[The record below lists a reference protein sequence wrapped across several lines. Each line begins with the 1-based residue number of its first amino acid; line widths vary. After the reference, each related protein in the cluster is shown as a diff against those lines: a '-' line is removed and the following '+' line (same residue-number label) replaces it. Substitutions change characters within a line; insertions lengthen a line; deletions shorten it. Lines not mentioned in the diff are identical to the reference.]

1 MATAA
6 IRVEVKGLREVQKK
20 MEQLANVFG
29 GTPMRDAMRTA
40 TLLVVRSAKIN
51 APVDTGRLRASITPE
66 VRTMTGTVQG
76 IVGSNVV
83 YAPFQEFK
91 GRDPSTSSGQGRF
104 YLRRAIES
112 NLAKIKEILSKAI
125 GAIVEKRE

>member
-1 MATAA
+1 MAAA
-6 IRVEVKGLREVQKK
+6 IRVEVRGLKEVQQK
-20 MEQLANVFG
+20 MEQLAKDVC

-40 TLLVVRSAKIN
+40 TLLVERSAKIN

-66 VRTMTGTVQG
+66 VRMTTVTVQG

-91 GRDPSTSSGQGRF
+91 GRDKPQGRF

-112 NLAKIKEILSKAI
+112 NLAKIKELLSRAV
-125 GAIVEKRE
+125 GAVVEKR

>member
-6 IRVEVKGLREVQKK
+6 IRAEIRGLREVQAK
-20 MEQLANVFG
+20 MEQVAKDVT
-29 GTPMRDAMRTA
+29 GTPMRDAMRDA

-51 APVDTGRLRASITPE
+51 APVDTGRLRASIVPE
-66 VRTMTGTVQG
+66 VRVMTGTVQG

-83 YAPFQEFK
+83 YAPFQELGTK
-91 GRDPSTSSGQGRF
+91 RMKGRF

-112 NLAKIKEILSKAI
+112 NLAKIKELLSRAV
-125 GAIVEKRE
+125 GAVVEKR

>member
-6 IRVEVKGLREVQKK
+6 IRAEIRGLKEVQHK
-20 MEQLANVFG
+20 MEQLARDVG

-40 TLLVVRSAKIN
+40 TLLVVRDAKIN
-51 APVDTGRLRASITPE
+51 APVDTGRLRASIVPE
-66 VRTMTGTVQG
+66 VRTLTGTVQG

-83 YAPFQEFK
+83 YAPFQELGTK
-91 GRDPSTSSGQGRF
+91 RMKGRF

-112 NLAKIKEILSKAI
+112 NLTKIRELLSRAV

>member
-6 IRVEVKGLREVQKK
+6 IRAEIKGLKEVQAK
-20 MEQLANVFG
+20 MEQLARDVG

-40 TLLVVRSAKIN
+40 TLLVVRDAKIN
-51 APVDTGRLRASITPE
+51 APVDTGRLRASIVPE
-66 VRTMTGTVQG
+66 VRTLTGTVQG

-83 YAPFQEFK
+83 YAPFQELGTK
-91 GRDPSTSSGQGRF
+91 RMKGRF

-112 NLAKIKEILSKAI
+112 NLTKIRELLSRAV

>member
-6 IRVEVKGLREVQKK
+6 IRVEIKGLKEVQKK
-20 MEQLANVFG
+20 LEQVAKDVT
-29 GTPMRDAMRTA
+29 GTPMRDAMRDA

-51 APVDTGRLRASITPE
+51 APVDTGRLRASIVPE
-66 VRTMTGTVQG
+66 VRVMTGTVQG

-91 GRDPSTSSGQGRF
+91 GRDKPQGRF

-112 NLAKIKEILSKAI
+112 NLTKIKELLSRAV
-125 GAIVEKRE
+125 GAVVEKK

>member
-1 MATAA
+1 MKNDA
-6 IRVEVKGLREVQKK
+6 IHLEIAGLKETQAK
-20 MEQLANVFG
+20 MEQVVRDVG

-40 TLLVVRSAKIN
+40 TLLVVRDAKLN

-66 VRTMTGTVQG
+66 VRAMTKTVQG

-83 YAPFQEFK
+83 YAPFQELGTRRMK
-91 GRDPSTSSGQGRF
+91 GRF

-112 NLAKIKEILSKAI
+112 NLTKIRELLSRAV
-125 GAIVEKRE
+125 GAIVEKRQ

>member
-1 MATAA
+1 MKNDA
-6 IRVEVKGLREVQKK
+6 IHLEIAGLKETQAK
-20 MEQLANVFG
+20 MEQVVRDVG

-40 TLLVVRSAKIN
+40 TLLVVRDAKLN

-66 VRTMTGTVQG
+66 VRVMTKVVQG

-83 YAPFQEFK
+83 YAPFQELGTK
-91 GRDPSTSSGQGRF
+91 RMKGRF

-112 NLAKIKEILSKAI
+112 NLTKIRELLSRAV
-125 GAIVEKRE
+125 GAIVEKRQ